1 MTQPRRRLTL
11 AFASLSLA
19 FGLSACGGGSDAA
32 PGAADAATPLAFL
45 NPSLSFNDPDSPID
59 LKSYTQVGRYSLP
72 VGTGA
77 NLLAEEASAVT
88 YNKDTDTLFVV
99 GDGGT
104 AITQVSKKGALIDS
118 MTLAADAGKPQGT
131 YFYDPEGLTYLG
143 GGKFALVEE
152 RFRQVNEF
160 TYAANT
166 TLGAAGVR
174 TVKLGTTMGN
184 IGIEGISLDPMTRGF
199 VAVKESGPSGVFQ
212 TTIDFAAGTASNG
225 SPTLENSV
233 NLFDPAKTG
242 LSALNDVFALSNIVP
257 ASSPDYSHLMIL
269 SAPDGKVVKMSR
281 SGELLGTL
289 VVGSTAQNE
298 GMTMDASGTIYVVS
312 EIGGGAGRPELL
324 VFAPTTSKDAVGIAS
339 NLYLTFNQPV
349 LAGTGSVMLS
359 NGAGD
364 TRTLA
369 ITDSTQVKFRGNTVV
384 IDPAADLVAGTTYSV
399 TFAAGV
405 LKDAKGNNAPASAG
419 ATAPTFKAIGTVD
432 DAAPTLLSSLPADG
446 ASGITSSRVLLTF
459 NEPVVAGTG
468 HILISNGTD
477 SRVIA
482 VGDTTQVTF
491 SGNTANINPSA
502 DFIKGTTYNVQ
513 LASGVI
519 KDLAGN
525 AFAGITT
532 ATTLDFTTASPTAL
546 TGYTL
551 LITEMNSN
559 AGGGD
564 FFELYNY
571 GTAAIDLTGWK
582 WDDDSAAVTDAGAAS
597 FPAMSIGAGQRLVV
611 VGGTT
616 DTAAFNT
623 AWSNPV
629 ATIVALGGPGLGK
642 GDAVVLFDA
651 SGKVAAA
658 LNYGAAGITASDGT
672 VIGTAAA
679 SAGVTYAPAAHAGL
693 AYAGPSAATSAV
705 WDGLSTSAPAYKAGE
720 VGVRGGVAQTSDATA
735 IGSPGQ

>member
-19 FGLSACGGGSDAA
+19 WGLSACGGGSDAV
-32 PGAADAATPLAFL
+32 PGVADGSLPPAFGQ
-45 NPSLSFNDPDSPID
+45 PVLSFNDPDSPID

-77 NLLAEEASAVT
+77 NRLAEEASAVT
-88 YNKDTDTLFVV
+88 YNRDTDTLFVV

-104 AITQVSKKGALIDS
+104 AITQVSKKGVLIDS
-118 MTLAADAGKPQGT
+118 MALAADAGKPQGT

-143 GGKFALVEE
+143 GGKFAMVEE

-160 TYAANT
+160 TYAAHT

-174 TVKLGTTMGN
+174 TVKLGTTIGN
-184 IGIEGISLDPMTRGF
+184 IGIEGLSLDPMTRGF

-212 TTIDFAAGTASNG
+212 TTLDFAAGTASNG
-225 SPTLENSV
+225 APTLENSV

-257 ASSPDYSHLMIL
+257 ASAADHGHLMIL
-269 SAPDGKVVKMSR
+269 SAPDGKIVKMSR

-289 VVGSTAQNE
+289 AVGSAAQNE
-298 GMTMDASGTIYVVS
+298 GMTMDASGAIYVVS

-339 NLYLTFNQPV
+339 NLYLTFSRPV

-369 ITDSTQVKFRGNTVV
+369 INDSAQVKFRGNTVV
-384 IDPAADLVAGTTYSV
+384 MDPAADLVAGTTYSV

-405 LKDAKGNNAPASAG
+405 LKDAQGNPAPASAG
-419 ATAPTFKAIGTVD
+419 ASAPTFKAIGTVD
-432 DAAPTLLSSLPADG
+432 DAAPTLLGSLPVDG
-446 ASGITSSRVLLTF
+446 ASGITGSRVQLTF

-468 HILISNGTD
+468 AIVISNGTD
-477 SRVIA
+477 TRVIA

-491 SGNTANINPSA
+491 SGSAVTLNPSA
-502 DFIKGTTYNVQ
+502 ELLKGTTYNVQ

-519 KDLAGN
+519 KDVAGN
-525 AFAGITT
+525 AFAGITD
-532 ATTLDFTTASPTAL
+532 ATTLDFTTASPTAI
-546 TGYTL
+546 TGYTV
-551 LITEMNSN
+551 LITEINSN

-571 GTAAIDLTGWK
+571 GTAAINLTGWK
-582 WDDDSAAVTDAGAAS
+582 WDDDSAASTDAAAVT
-597 FPAMSIGAGQRLVV
+597 FPALSLAAGERLVV
-611 VGGTT
+611 VAAANAT
-616 DTAAFNT
+616 AFNT

-629 ATIVALGGPGLGK
+629 ATVVALGGPGLGK
-642 GDAVVLFDA
+642 GDAVVLFDS

-658 LNYGAAGITASDGT
+658 LNYGPAGITASDGT

-679 SAGVTYAPAAHAGL
+679 SAGVTYAASEHAGL
-693 AYAGPSAATSAV
+693 AYAGLSAATSAV
-705 WDGLSTSAPAYKAGE
+705 WDGQSTSAPAYRAGQ
-720 VGVRGGVAQTSDATA
+720 VGVRGGVAQASDATA